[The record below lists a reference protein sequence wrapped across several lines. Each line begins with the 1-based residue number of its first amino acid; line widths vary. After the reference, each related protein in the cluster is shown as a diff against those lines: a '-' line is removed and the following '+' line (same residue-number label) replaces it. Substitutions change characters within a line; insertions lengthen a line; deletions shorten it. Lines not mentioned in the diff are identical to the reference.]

1 MLLKIFSLVLV
12 AVLGIAPALLW
23 RERLMQTGEGL
34 GSDGAGATGDG
45 GCYED
50 HHGGCDGGG
59 HAGGDGSGSH

>member
-1 MLLKIFSLVLV
+1 VLVKIFIVVGLVLLV
-12 AVLGIAPALLW
+12 IAPWVLS
-23 RERLMQTGEGL
+23 RERFSQPGAGL